1 MAVICSNKAQVRK
14 WHKRGIQ
21 STFRVE
27 YEKRGPRIAV
37 LSEWP
42 SRGLRAAPG
51 MADWIVLNERLME
64 SIGQLYSVDGGL
76 QIVRKIIER
85 CAVLL
90 KQARDFPCMN
100 GFSVLRPSF

>member
-1 MAVICSNKAQVRK
+1 MAI
-14 WHKRGIQ
+14 
-21 STFRVE
+21 
-27 YEKRGPRIAV
+27 P
-37 LSEWP
+37 
-42 SRGLRAAPG
+42 GLRAAPG

>member
-1 MAVICSNKAQVRK
+1 M
-14 WHKRGIQ
+14 Q

-27 YEKRGPRIAV
+27 YEKRGPRDRGAFRMAI
-37 LSEWP
+37 P
-42 SRGLRAAPG
+42 GLRAAPG